1 MRGEL
6 GPVPAPIY
14 SASNL
19 LHVLLNMHL
28 ANIYML
34 LEVTVYYTAI
44 YNVDPA

>member
-1 MRGEL
+1 LDPCR
-6 GPVPAPIY
+6 AR
-14 SASNL
+14 SAAQV